1 MLLLPPMLLLTSSL
15 LQQALVQRG
24 EVLKEHEDRCAPQ
37 QKVSLSRLIRPLW
50 AQLDMATKAYNAI
63 QTASKKQMQQQRAQ
77 AR

>member
-1 MLLLPPMLLLTSSL
+1 
-15 LQQALVQRG
+15 LVQRG